1 MECLES
7 QLKLESWF
15 LGYEIVLEGIKKGKV
30 KLIIVARD
38 ASEKTK
44 NNLTFTSEKFK
55 IPLII
60 FGDIDTNSKAIGK
73 KGRAVIGVIDS
84 GLANKIQE
92 LISGG
97 ET

>member
-1 MECLES
+1 MECLEFR
-7 QLKLESWF
+7 LKLERWF
-15 LGYEIVLEGIKKGKV
+15 PGYEIVLEGIKKGKV
-30 KLIIVARD
+30 KLIIVAKD

-44 NNLTFTSEKFK
+44 NNLAFTSEKFK